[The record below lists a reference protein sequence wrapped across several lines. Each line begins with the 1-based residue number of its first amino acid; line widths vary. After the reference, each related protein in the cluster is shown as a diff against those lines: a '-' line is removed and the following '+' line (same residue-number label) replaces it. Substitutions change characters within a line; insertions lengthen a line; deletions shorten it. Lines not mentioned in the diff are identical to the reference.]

1 MAKKLTLLQVFV
13 ASPGDVKDERTLL
26 DDVIS
31 EFNKTWGNR
40 NGVTLDL
47 LKWETDSHPSFGVDP
62 QEVIN
67 NQIGD
72 NYDVF
77 IGIMWG
83 RFGSPTKRAES
94 GTEEEF
100 NRAYAR
106 LLNSP
111 SSIQITHRLVNNLVI
126 ELIVLHEKTT
136 P

>member
-1 MAKKLTLLQVFV
+1 MAKTHTLLQVFV
-13 ASPGDVKDERTLL
+13 ASPSDITDERTLL
-26 DDVIS
+26 ADVVA

-40 NGVTLDL
+40 NGVTLEL
-47 LKWETDSHPSFGVDP
+47 LRWETDSRPGFGADA

-72 NYDVF
+72 EYDIF

-83 RFGSPTKRAES
+83 RFGSGTKRAES

-106 LLNSP
+106 LSDSPNSVP
-111 SSIQITHRLVNNLVI
+111 GSSRTRTA
-126 ELIVLHEKTT
+126 ES
-136 P
+136 PCG